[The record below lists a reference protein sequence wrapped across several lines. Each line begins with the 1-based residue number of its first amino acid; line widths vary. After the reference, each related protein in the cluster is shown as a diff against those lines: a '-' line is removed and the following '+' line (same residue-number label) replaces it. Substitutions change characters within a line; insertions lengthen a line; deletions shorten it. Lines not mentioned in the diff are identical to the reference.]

1 MESKRLTVSQIRRH
15 NAVLRRA
22 IKREEKILML
32 QVEAKNLASR
42 LTDLTDFN
50 SNRIDGKPEDFIPKL
65 RPITHD
71 NDRY

>member
-32 QVEAKNLASR
+32 QVEAARLSTR
-42 LTDLTDFN
+42 LTDLSDFN
-50 SNRIDGKPEDFIPKL
+50 TNRINGKPEDFMPQL
-65 RPITHD
+65 RPIVKD
-71 NDRY
+71 DRGY